1 MGFTMQMQGRKV
13 VLFICFGEL
22 LEIEIHPS
30 FTNEMEVSMNTRKFL
45 QLFVLIAVLLASFAS
60 TTYVFAAPAS
70 SGQCGTSVTVVSGD
84 TLRKIADRCDT
95 TIYALRRAN
104 PEIGLGNLIYP
115 GQVLLLPGTILGSD
129 GGYLIYIVA
138 RGDTL
143 KGLAA
148 RFGSTVESIMASNP
162 EITNPNVIYEGQ
174 RLTIYSGPSTP
185 PPTPPP
191 ASGQTYY
198 VLAGDTLRKI
208 AAKFNTTVDAI
219 LRINPQI
226 INPNIIYVGQAI
238 AIPTGVSTHVVQKGD
253 TLRIIA
259 SKYGTT
265 VDALLALNPGIKN
278 PNLIYVGQVI
288 RVR

>member
-1 MGFTMQMQGRKV
+1 
-13 VLFICFGEL
+13 
-22 LEIEIHPS
+22 
-30 FTNEMEVSMNTRKFL
+30 
-45 QLFVLIAVLLASFAS
+45 
-60 TTYVFAAPAS
+60 
-70 SGQCGTSVTVVSGD
+70 VVSGD

-143 KGLAA
+143 KSLAT
-148 RFGSTVESIMASNP
+148 RFGSTVESILASNL
-162 EITNPNVIYEGQ
+162 EISNPNVIYEGQ
-174 RLTIYSGPSTP
+174 RLTIYSGASTP
-185 PPTPPP
+185 PPTLPP

-198 VLAGDTLRKI
+198 VVPGDTLRRI
-208 AAKFNTTVDAI
+208 AAKFNTTVEAI

-226 INPNIIYVGQAI
+226 TNPNIIYAGQAI
-238 AIPTGVSTHVVQKGD
+238 AIPAGVSTYVAQRGD
-253 TLRIIA
+253 TLRSIA
-259 SKYGTT
+259 SRYGTT
-265 VDALLALNPGIKN
+265 VETLLALNPDIQN
-278 PNLIYVGQVI
+278 PSLIYVGQVI

>member
-1 MGFTMQMQGRKV
+1 
-13 VLFICFGEL
+13 
-22 LEIEIHPS
+22 
-30 FTNEMEVSMNTRKFL
+30 MNTKKSL
-45 QLFVLIAVLLASFAS
+45 QLFILVAVLLASFAS
-60 TTYVFAAPAS
+60 TSSAFAAS
-70 SGQCGTSVTVVSGD
+70 CGTSVTVVSGD

-95 TIYALRRAN
+95 TVSAIRRAN
-104 PEIGLGNLIYP
+104 PEIGSGNLIYP

-143 KGLAA
+143 KVLAA
-148 RFGSTVESIMASNP
+148 RFGSTVESIVASNP
-162 EITNPNVIYEGQ
+162 EIKNANVIYEGQ

-198 VLAGDTLRKI
+198 VVKGDTLRKI

-219 LRINPQI
+219 LRVNPQI
-226 INPNIIYVGQAI
+226 SNPNIIYVGQAI
-238 AIPTGVSTHVVQKGD
+238 AIPAGSTTHIVQRGD

-259 SKYGTT
+259 NNYGTT
-265 VDALLALNPGIKN
+265 VDAILALNPNIRN

-288 RVR
+288 VVR